1 MRESDWA
8 RMAGTEP
15 KPNPPPTRKHRPK
28 VKKKMAP
35 MTKRTVIEPHETHRT
50 TQRSQ
55 RVDASILI
63 RGLSSAQTR
72 RIRRYVSSGPYE
84 ETIGGR
90 RWRFTEQEDGRI
102 GVVEVEM
109 NRPGPQS

>member
-15 KPNPPPTRKHRPK
+15 KANPLPRKHRPK

-35 MTKRTVIEPHETHRT
+35 MTKRTVIEPRETHRT

-55 RVDASILI
+55 RVDASVLI
-63 RGLSSAQTR
+63 RGLTGAQQR

-90 RWRFTEQEDGRI
+90 RWRFTEQDDGRI
-102 GVVEVEM
+102 GVVEVDV
-109 NRPGPQS
+109 NRPGPHS